1 MVLNLKRKQVT
12 MTDKQ
17 IIIDGCNVSGC
28 EFLTKTVHCKA
39 QMSIMGTDTNKCKC
53 FPNCHFKQLKLK
65 KQECEE
71 LKEDLRLAKQLVDW
85 ILKTFNLESYDWLAD
100 QHEISTEIKNIK
112 TKFKSPQVKNFL
124 VEQESGSKSTA
135 LYNLETQSDHY
146 RKALEEIETTVK
158 TECEETCGSKL
169 EDCTNFFCSSKHI
182 IDVINKAKG

>member
-1 MVLNLKRKQVT
+1 

-17 IIIDGCNVSGC
+17 IIIDGVDISECKELVNEC
-28 EFLTKTVHCKA
+28 DCYLTEEHDYRSETPYTYNNC
-39 QMSIMGTDTNKCKC
+39 SR
-53 FPNCHFKQLKLK
+53 FPNCYYKQLKRK
-65 KQECEE
+65 EQECKE
-71 LKEDLRLAKQLVDW
+71 LKEDLQLAKQLVDW

-100 QHEISTEIKNIK
+100 QNEISTEIESIK
-112 TKFKSPQVKNFL
+112 TKFKSP
-124 VEQESGSKSTA
+124 
-135 LYNLETQSDHY
+135 QSDHY